1 MRLVE
6 LAHDRLKQILCP
18 GDICIDATAG
28 NGHDSLF
35 LAQST
40 APNGIVYAVDIQES
54 AILETTDRLKQHGF
68 RDQLKTI
75 HESHENLDHIIN
87 PGLRG
92 NIATIMFNLG
102 YLPGGNHQITTQ
114 AYSTVK
120 SVEQAYS
127 LLRKKGIITIIC
139 YRGHDGGEKETQ
151 EVLSLCESK
160 KWKTEQIYG
169 NENPRSPVL
178 VIIEKL

>member
-1 MRLVE
+1 MRLAE
-6 LAHDRLKQILCP
+6 LAHDRLKQILCS

-35 LAQST
+35 LAQLI

-54 AILETTDRLKQHGF
+54 AILKTADRLKQHGF
-68 RDQLKTI
+68 RDQLMTN
-75 HESHENLDHIIN
+75 HESHENLDQIIN

-120 SVEQAYS
+120 SVEQAYI
-127 LLRKKGIITIIC
+127 LLRKNGIITIIC
-139 YRGHDGGEKETQ
+139 YRGHAGGESETQ
-151 EVLSLCESK
+151 EVLNLCESK

-169 NENPRSPVL
+169 SENPWSPVL

>member
-6 LAHDRLKQILCP
+6 LAHDRLKQILCS

-40 APNGIVYAVDIQES
+40 ATNGIVYAVDVQES
-54 AILETTDRLKQHGF
+54 AILKTADRLKQHGF
-68 RDQLKTI
+68 RDQLKAI
-75 HESHENLDHIIN
+75 HESHENLDQIID
-87 PGLRG
+87 PKLRG
-92 NIATIMFNLG
+92 KIATIMFNLG
-102 YLPGGNHQITTQ
+102 YLPGGNQQIITQ

-120 SVEQAYS
+120 SLEQAYD

-160 KWKTEQIYG
+160 KWKTEQIYCS
-169 NENPRSPVL
+169 ENPSSPVL
-178 VIIEKL
+178 VIVEKF

>member
-35 LAQST
+35 LAKLI

-54 AILETTDRLKQHGF
+54 AILKTTDRLKQHGF
-68 RDQLKTI
+68 KDQLKTI

-87 PGLRG
+87 LGLRG

-102 YLPGGNHQITTQ
+102 YLPGGNHQIATQ

-151 EVLSLCESK
+151 EVLSLCESQ
-160 KWKTEQIYG
+160 KWKTQQIYG
-169 NENPRSPVL
+169 NENPRSPIL

>member
-6 LAHDRLKQILCP
+6 IAHNRLKRILCP

-35 LAQST
+35 LAKST
-40 APNGIVYAVDIQES
+40 SPNGIVYAFDIQES
-54 AILETTDRLKQHGF
+54 AILKTAERLKQNGF
-68 RDQLKTI
+68 KEQLKTI
-75 HESHENLDHIIN
+75 HDSHDKLDQIID
-87 PGLRG
+87 LEFRG
-92 NIATIMFNLG
+92 DVAAIMFNLG
-102 YLPGGNHQITTQ
+102 YLPGGNHQIITQ

-120 SVEQAYS
+120 SVEQAYI
-127 LLRKKGIITIIC
+127 LLRKNGIITIIC
-139 YRGHDGGEKETQ
+139 YRGHAGGESETQ
-151 EVLSLCESK
+151 EVLNLCETK

-169 NENPRSPVL
+169 SENPWSPVL

>member
-35 LAQST
+35 LAKLI
-40 APNGIVYAVDIQES
+40 APNGLVYAIDIQEP
-54 AILETTDRLKQHGF
+54 AIQKTTEKLAQYGF

-75 HESHENLDHIIN
+75 HDSHDNLDQIID
-87 PGLRG
+87 PKHRG
-92 NIATIMFNLG
+92 NVATIMFNLG
-102 YLPGGNHQITTQ
+102 YLPGGNHQIITQ
-114 AYSTVK
+114 AHSTAK
-120 SVEQAYS
+120 SVEQAY
-127 LLRKKGIITIIC
+127 LLLSKNGIITIIC
-139 YRGHDGGEKETQ
+139 YRGHAGGESETQ

-160 KWKTEQIYG
+160 KWRTEQIYG
-169 NENPRSPVL
+169 SKNPWSPVL
-178 VIIEKL
+178 VIIKKL

>member
-35 LAQST
+35 LAKFT
-40 APNGIVYAVDIQES
+40 APDGVVYAIDIQEP
-54 AILETTDRLKQHGF
+54 AIRETAERLEQHGF

-75 HESHENLDHIIN
+75 HESHDNLDQIID
-87 PGLRG
+87 PALRG

-120 SVEQAYS
+120 SVEQAYG
-127 LLRKKGIITIIC
+127 LVRKNGIITIIC

-169 NENPRSPVL
+169 NENPGSPVL

>member
-6 LAHDRLKQILCP
+6 LAHDRLQQILCS

-40 APNGIVYAVDIQES
+40 APDGIVYAVDIQET
-54 AILETTDRLKQHGF
+54 AILQTTDRLKQHGF

-87 PGLRG
+87 PGHRG

-120 SVEQAYS
+120 SVEQAYG

-151 EVLSLCESK
+151 EVLSLCETN
-160 KWKTEQIYG
+160 KWKSEQING
-169 NENPRSPVL
+169 SENPKSPVL